1 MHVKIVALLIKLID
15 WQYYAFQNTVDS
27 RYCEH
32 PRGVGWGGGGG
43 GADLGSVIA
52 TVRNSGVREKKIVWE
67 IFLTPFEKQNI
78 PKFSVVIDL
87 LIVFCEFY
95 L

>member
-1 MHVKIVALLIKLID
+1 MID
-15 WQYYAFQNTVDS
+15 SITLSRIQSTPVIANTL
-27 RYCEH
+27 
-32 PRGVGWGGGGG
+32 VGWGGGGG

>member
-43 GADLGSVIA
+43 GGADLGSVIA
-52 TVRNSGVREKKIVWE
+52 TVRNGGVREKKIVGD
-67 IFLTPFEKQNI
+67 IFLTPFEKQTSLS
-78 PKFSVVIDL
+78 SV
-87 LIVFCEFY
+87 
-95 L
+95 

>member
-32 PRGVGWGGGGG
+32 PRGVG

>member
-1 MHVKIVALLIKLID
+1 MHVEIVALLIKLID

-32 PRGVGWGGGGG
+32 PRGVGG

-52 TVRNSGVREKKIVWE
+52 RVRNSGVREKKL
-67 IFLTPFEKQNI
+67 FGRF
-78 PKFSVVIDL
+78 F
-87 LIVFCEFY
+87 
-95 L
+95 

>member
-15 WQYYAFQNTVDS
+15 RQYYAFQNTVDS
-27 RYCEH
+27 RYSEH
-32 PRGVGWGGGGG
+32 PRGVGWGGVG
-43 GADLGSVIA
+43 GADLWSVIA

-78 PKFSVVIDL
+78 TKFSVVIDL

>member
-1 MHVKIVALLIKLID
+1 M
-15 WQYYAFQNTVDS
+15 
-27 RYCEH
+27 
-32 PRGVGWGGGGG
+32 GWGGGGG

-67 IFLTPFEKQNI
+67 IFLTPFEKQHI

-95 L
+95 LPQVSCLFSKTL

>member
-32 PRGVGWGGGGG
+32 FRGV

-52 TVRNSGVREKKIVWE
+52 GYERKKL
-67 IFLTPFEKQNI
+67 FGRF
-78 PKFSVVIDL
+78 F
-87 LIVFCEFY
+87 
-95 L
+95 

>member
-1 MHVKIVALLIKLID
+1 MLHVKIVALLIKLI
-15 WQYYAFQNTVDS
+15 
-27 RYCEH
+27 
-32 PRGVGWGGGGG
+32 
-43 GADLGSVIA
+43 DLGSVIA

-78 PKFSVVIDL
+78 PKFSVVINL

>member
-15 WQYYAFQNTVDS
+15 RQYYAFQNTVDF

-32 PRGVGWGGGGG
+32 PRGVGE

>member
-32 PRGVGWGGGGG
+32 PQGVG
-43 GADLGSVIA
+43 GADLWSVIA
-52 TVRNSGVREKKIVWE
+52 RVRNSGVREKKIVWE

-87 LIVFCEFY
+87 LIV

>member
-1 MHVKIVALLIKLID
+1 MHVKIVALISNLLIGSITLSRI
-15 WQYYAFQNTVDS
+15 QSTPVIANTL
-27 RYCEH
+27 
-32 PRGVGWGGGGG
+32 GGWGR

-67 IFLTPFEKQNI
+67 IFLTHFEKQNI